1 MLIDFFLEVRRARVP
16 ASLREFLDLLEA
28 LQKRLAFADM
38 EEFYYLSRLCLVKDE
53 RHFDKFDR
61 AFQAYFE
68 GIENLDDL
76 LEALIPDDWLRAEF
90 EKHLSEEEKAKIDSL
105 GGLEELIETF
115 KKRMEEQQERHAG
128 GNKWIGPAV
137 LHPLELT
144 VITRRGSG
152 SARRM
157 VVTAG
162 P

>member
-115 KKRMEEQQERHAG
+115 RKRM
-128 GNKWIGPAV
+128 
-137 LHPLELT
+137 
-144 VITRRGSG
+144 
-152 SARRM
+152 
-157 VVTAG
+157 
-162 P
+162 